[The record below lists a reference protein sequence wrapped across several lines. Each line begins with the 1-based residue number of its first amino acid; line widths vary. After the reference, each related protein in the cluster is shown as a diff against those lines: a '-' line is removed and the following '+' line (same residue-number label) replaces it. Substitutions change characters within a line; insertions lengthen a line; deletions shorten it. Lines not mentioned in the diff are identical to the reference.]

1 MTSPVAVGLIDSGVA
16 AGLARAV
23 AASARF
29 ELSVCGTVVAAAAGP
44 DRLGHGTAVAGL
56 ILRSAPSVRLLVAQV
71 FDARAVAAP
80 ASVAAALDW
89 LVAEGAR
96 LVNMSVGLTA
106 DRAVLRA
113 ACLRAVEAGVLAI
126 AAVPAIGPE
135 VFPAAYPGIVP
146 VTGDARCQGDD
157 LAVLPGVRAAFGAS
171 PWTGSD
177 AAPGMPAGASIAAAR
192 VSAALAAVFAA
203 EPDLPAAAALA
214 RVARQ
219 AVHHGAQ
226 RSPVAVP

>member
-1 MTSPVAVGLIDSGVA
+1 MTSAVAVGLIDSGVA
-16 AGLARAV
+16 AGLAT

-29 ELSVCGTVVAAAAGP
+29 TLGASGTVVAAVAGP
-44 DRLGHGTAVAGL
+44 DRLGHGTSVAAL
-56 ILRSAPSVRLLVAQV
+56 ILRAAPSVRLLVAQV

-89 LVAEGAR
+89 LVAHGAR

-113 ACLRAVEAGVLAI
+113 ACLRAVEAGVLVV

-135 VFPAAYPGIVP
+135 VFPAAYPGIVR
-146 VTGDARCQGDD
+146 VTGDARCQGDA
-157 LAVLPGVRAAFGAS
+157 LASLPGGRAAFGAS
-171 PWTGSD
+171 PRAGS
-177 AAPGMPAGASIAAAR
+177 AAASGASIAAAR
-192 VSAALAAVFAA
+192 VSAALAAVLAA
-203 EPDLPAAAALA
+203 EPDLPAAVALA
-214 RVARQ
+214 RLAGQ

-226 RSPVAVP
+226 RLPAAVP